1 MKSTQKT
8 PPKPQKTISA
18 RKRSTSPFA
27 KPTKIFVT
35 GGTGFIG
42 TKLVNALVEKGHT
55 VHVLQRST
63 SNIDGLI
70 HPRIK
75 LVKGDIT
82 NPESLIAGMKGCT
95 QVYHLAGYP
104 RNWSKD
110 VSVYTTVNVDATHS
124 VFEAAKKNKV
134 RRVLFVSSIV
144 TLGPSHPGEVRN
156 ETMPRT
162 TSHYYTEYERTKAIA
177 EADAVRMAKEG
188 FPVVIAIPT
197 RVYGPGKLTEG
208 NSVSLMIDQY
218 DRGLIPIQLNHGV
231 NVGNYVFVD
240 DLVRGFMLAL
250 EQGKVGERYIL
261 GGENAS
267 LSRLFEIADEVSG
280 KKHFQFNLPPRI
292 AMVYAGVQQF
302 AAEKFGIYP
311 QITPPWI
318 ETFLQ
323 DWAYSCAKA
332 QKELGYTVTPLKEG
346 IRKTY
351 EWILAN
357 RKT

>member
-1 MKSTQKT
+1 MKSAKKSKLKLQK
-8 PPKPQKTISA
+8 KNISR
-18 RKRSTSPFA
+18 RKSTSPFA
-27 KPTKIFVT
+27 KPANIFVT

-55 VHVLQRST
+55 VHVLQRSS
-63 SNIDGLI
+63 SNTDGLN

-82 NPESLIAGMKGCT
+82 NPESLIEGMKGCT

-110 VSVYTTVNVDATHS
+110 PTVYAKVNIDATHS

-134 RRVLFVSSIV
+134 QRVLFVSSIV

-156 ETMPRT
+156 EGMVRT
-162 TSHYYTEYERTKAIA
+162 TSHYFTEYERTKAIA
-177 EADAVRMAKEG
+177 EADALRLAKEG
-188 FPVVIAIPT
+188 FPVLVVLPT

-231 NVGNYVFVD
+231 NVGNYVFID
-240 DLVRGFMLAL
+240 DLVHGFILAM
-250 EQGKVGERYIL
+250 ERGKVGERYIL

-267 LSRLFEIADEVSG
+267 LSRIFELADEVSR
-280 KKHFQFNLPPRI
+280 KKHFQFNMPPRL
-292 AMVYAGVQQF
+292 AMFYAGVQEF
-302 AAEKFGIYP
+302 AAKKFGIYP

-332 QKELGYTVTPLKEG
+332 EKELGYTVTPLKEG
-346 IRKTY
+346 IRTTY
-351 EWILAN
+351 EWIVQN
-357 RKT
+357 RN